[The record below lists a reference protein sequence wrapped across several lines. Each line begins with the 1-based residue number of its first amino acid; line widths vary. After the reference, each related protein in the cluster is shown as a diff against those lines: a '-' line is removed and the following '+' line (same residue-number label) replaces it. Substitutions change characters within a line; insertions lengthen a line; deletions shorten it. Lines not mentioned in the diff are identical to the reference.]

1 MKPIQYVLLWIGEA
15 FLFAIALVT
24 LFIVFPEDKV
34 YWFFRQ
40 RLGFIEEYTWNNYYF
55 MTLCLTSLLIVSII
69 VYVTALIR
77 KR

>member
-1 MKPIQYVLLWIGEA
+1 MKPIQYVFLWIGEA

-24 LFIVFPEDKV
+24 LFIIFPEDKV
-34 YWFFRQ
+34 YWLFSK